1 MPTRIDFRPS
11 LDLACA
17 LTGMRVALVAEVTD
31 ASARSI
37 QSIDSAGLGISSG
50 MPLDVNKTFCKEVRA
65 SRTPVWFAD
74 ALSHPDYQCSPIPG
88 LFGFRSFLSV
98 PLVLEDG
105 SIFGTLCTLDPEPR
119 PVDEERVQSLN
130 SLAVLV
136 AAQIDAILS
145 HDADSRTIDG
155 LKAQGDLVGR
165 QLAEFEQS
173 NAELQRVAKQR
184 EEFIG
189 VLAHDLRN
197 PVQAIRAGVDLL
209 SLGALS
215 DSQQKVLGHINE
227 SADRIAELID
237 VTLDFTRGRLGSGIA
252 LKLEPWSDLSGIL
265 AMACREAM
273 RPYPQRTCEVDLQ
286 LPLTF
291 LCDAARLCQLLANLV
306 INAAVHGT
314 ADQPIRVRGRSDG
327 AGIEISVAN
336 QGVIPAAQLA
346 QMFEP
351 FARPQERRLD
361 AGLGLGLYIASQIA
375 KAHGGTLS
383 VTSSDSAGTVLTLRI

>member
-1 MPTRIDFRPS
+1 MPSRIDFRPS

-17 LTGMRVALVAEVTD
+17 LTGMRVALIGEVTD
-31 ASARSI
+31 TSWRSI

-50 MPLDVNKTFCKEVRA
+50 MILDINRTFCKDVRA
-65 SRTPVWFAD
+65 SRAPVWFGD
-74 ALSHPDYQCSPIPG
+74 AWAHPVFQDSPVPG
-88 LFGFRSFLSV
+88 MHGFRSYISV
-98 PLVLEDG
+98 PLLLNDG

-119 PVDEERVQSLN
+119 PVDEESVQSLN
-130 SLAVLV
+130 SLANLV

-155 LKAQGDLVGR
+155 LKAKGDSVSR
-165 QLAEFEQS
+165 QLIEFEQS

-209 SLGALS
+209 GFGALT
-215 DSQQKVLGHINE
+215 DSQQKVLGHIND

-237 VTLDFTRGRLGSGIA
+237 VTLDFARGRLGPGIA
-252 LKLEPWSDLSGIL
+252 LKLETWSDLSGIL

-273 RPYPQRTCEVDLQ
+273 RPYPQRVCEVDLQ
-286 LPLTF
+286 LPSTF
-291 LCDAARLCQLLANLV
+291 MCDAARLCQLLANLV

-314 ADQPIRVRGRSDG
+314 PDQPIRVRGRGDG

-346 QMFEP
+346 QLFEP
-351 FARPQERRLD
+351 FSRPQERRLD

-383 VTSSDSAGTVLTLRI
+383 VTSADGDGTVLTLRI

>member
-11 LDLACA
+11 LDLACTV
-17 LTGMRVALVAEVTD
+17 TGMRVALVGEVSESTW
-31 ASARSI
+31 RSI

-50 MPLDVNKTFCKEVRA
+50 MILDINRTFCKDVRS
-65 SRTPVWFAD
+65 SRVPVWFGD
-74 ALSHPDYQCSPIPG
+74 ALAHPVFQDNPIPG
-88 LFGFRSFLSV
+88 MYGFRSYISV
-98 PLVLEDG
+98 PLMLTDG
-105 SIFGTLCTLDPEPR
+105 SIFGTLCTLDPEPK
-119 PVDEERVQSLN
+119 PVDEPQVQAMI
-130 SLAVLV
+130 SLASLV

-155 LKAQGDLVGR
+155 LKAQGDSVGR

-173 NAELQRVAKQR
+173 NAELQRVARQR

-273 RPYPQRTCEVDLQ
+273 RPYPQRACEVDLQ

-314 ADQPIRVRGRSDG
+314 ADQPIRVHGRGTDD
-327 AGIEISVAN
+327 GIEISVAN

-383 VTSSDSAGTVLTLRI
+383 VTSSSDTGTVLTLRL

>member
-11 LDLACA
+11 LDLACRV
-17 LTGMRVALVAEVTD
+17 TGMRVALVGEVTD
-31 ASARSI
+31 SAWRSI

-50 MPLDVNKTFCKEVRA
+50 MILDINRTFCKDVRS
-65 SRTPVWFAD
+65 SRTPVWFGD
-74 ALSHPDYQCSPIPG
+74 ALSHPVFQDSPIPVMY
-88 LFGFRSFLSV
+88 GFRSYISV
-98 PLVLEDG
+98 PLLLADG
-105 SIFGTLCTLDPEPR
+105 SIFGTLCTLDPEPK
-119 PVDEERVQSLN
+119 PVDEAQVQAMN
-130 SLAVLV
+130 SLASLV
-136 AAQIDAILS
+136 AAQIDAIVS

-155 LKAQGDLVGR
+155 LKAQGDSVGR
-165 QLAEFEQS
+165 QLAESEQS
-173 NAELQRVAKQR
+173 NAELQRVARQR

-265 AMACREAM
+265 TMACREAM
-273 RPYPQRTCEVDLQ
+273 RPYPQRSYEVDLQ

-291 LCDAARLCQLLANLV
+291 VCDAARLCQLLANLV
-306 INAAVHGT
+306 INAAIHGT
-314 ADQPIRVRGRSDG
+314 PGQPIRVHGRSLG

-336 QGVIPAAQLA
+336 QGVIPAAQLGHL
-346 QMFEP
+346 FEP

-361 AGLGLGLYIASQIA
+361 SGLGLGLYIAAQIA
-375 KAHGGTLS
+375 KAHGGTLDVAS
-383 VTSSDSAGTVLTLRI
+383 SSDTGTVLTVRL

>member
-31 ASARSI
+31 TSARSI

-50 MPLDVNKTFCKEVRA
+50 MPLDVNQTFCKDVRA
-65 SRTPVWFAD
+65 TRTPIWFSDFLA
-74 ALSHPDYQCSPIPG
+74 HPEYKCSPLPG
-88 LFGFRSFLSV
+88 LYGFRSFISV
-98 PLVLEDG
+98 PLLLEDG

-119 PVDEERVQSLN
+119 PLDQERVQSLGA
-130 SLAVLV
+130 LAEMV
-136 AAQIDAILS
+136 AAQIDAIRC
-145 HDADSRTIDG
+145 HDADTRTIDG
-155 LKAQGDLVGR
+155 LKAHGASVSR
-165 QLAEFEQS
+165 QLIEFEQS

-209 SLGALS
+209 GFGALT
-215 DSQQKVLGHINE
+215 DSQQKVLGHIND

-237 VTLDFTRGRLGSGIA
+237 VTLDFARGRLGPGIA

-273 RPYPQRTCEVDLQ
+273 RPYPQRVCEVDLQ
-286 LPLTF
+286 LPSTF
-291 LCDAARLCQLLANLV
+291 MCDAARLCQLLANLV
-306 INAAVHGT
+306 INAAVHG
-314 ADQPIRVRGRSDG
+314 APDQPIRVRGRDTG
-327 AGIEISVAN
+327 DGIEISVAN

-346 QMFEP
+346 QLFEP
-351 FARPQERRLD
+351 FSRPQERRLD

-383 VTSSDSAGTVLTLRI
+383 VTSSDGAGTVLTLRI

>member
-31 ASARSI
+31 TSARSI

-50 MPLDVNKTFCKEVRA
+50 MLLDVNKTFCKEVRA
-65 SRTPVWFAD
+65 SRSPVWFAD
-74 ALSHPDYQCSPIPG
+74 ALSHPDSQCSPIPG
-88 LFGFRSFLSV
+88 MYGFRSFLSV
-98 PLVLEDG
+98 PLVLVDG

-155 LKAQGDLVGR
+155 LKAQGDSVGR

-189 VLAHDLRN
+189 VLAHDLRS

-314 ADQPIRVRGRSDG
+314 ADQPIRVQGRSTDD
-327 AGIEISVAN
+327 GIEISVAN

-351 FARPQERRLD
+351 FSRPQERRLD

-383 VTSSDSAGTVLTLRI
+383 VTSSDGAGTVLTLRI